1 MPSALSETLTP
12 SLSGL
17 SAPRPSLAP
26 SAVSGGF
33 EDALRAAD
41 KPAPTPVAADR
52 GPKPAKKDEDPPPSQ
67 AQDDSGKKDKDQ
79 DSDTAATT
87 PVVPLVA
94 VALAAPADAP
104 ATPAATETTDQAIPA
119 IGAKAT
125 VPTPAPATPQT
136 ATPAPQEDGQAA
148 SFTQVLADAAAA
160 KTAGANAATTD
171 ADAAGTGANATG
183 GAATTQAGAAGTAT
197 ANAAGA
203 ATTGTDDAAALANA
217 GVSAV
222 KGSLQPGA
230 TDATETDATAKT
242 DAPAIPQAPAKP
254 DATAA
259 AKAEAKNDAAK
270 AAVDATAA
278 KKDAAADAA
287 DKLAHVD
294 KADDGQKLPTAP
306 LPGTDASARTTQA
319 TTATPAA
326 QANPGQAQAQAPV
339 PLAVV
344 PNEIAARAAKGAT
357 KFDIRLDP
365 ADLGRIDVH
374 IDIDSDGRVTSRL
387 FVERSETLAL
397 LKNDS
402 RQLERSLQQAGFQT
416 DPGSLQFSLRDSGAG
431 NTGGNAFARQN
442 WTPPAPSQ
450 PTVRTSVQDETSRTA
465 LDALYRSSSRS
476 SSGLDI
482 RI

>member
-1 MPSALSETLTP
+1 MPSALSETLTS

-52 GPKPAKKDEDPPPSQ
+52 GRKPVKKDEDPPPSQ
-67 AQDDSGKKDKDQ
+67 AQDDSKKDKDQ
-79 DSDTAATT
+79 ESDTATAA

-104 ATPAATETTDQAIPA
+104 ATPAATETTDLAIPA
-119 IGAKAT
+119 VGAKAT

-148 SFTQVLADAAAA
+148 SFTQVLADTAAA
-160 KTAGANAATTD
+160 KTAGANAATD
-171 ADAAGTGANATG
+171 ADATGTGTNADG
-183 GAATTQAGAAGTAT
+183 GAATTQPGAAGSAT

-230 TDATETDATAKT
+230 TDASKT
-242 DAPAIPQAPAKP
+242 DAPAKPDTPAIPQAPAKP

-259 AKAEAKNDAAK
+259 AKAEARNDAAK

-278 KKDAAADAA
+278 KKDAAADT
-287 DKLAHVD
+287 DKLAS
-294 KADDGQKLPTAP
+294 ADNANDGQKLPTAP
-306 LPGTDASARTTQA
+306 LSGTDASARTTQA
-319 TTATPAA
+319 NTATPAA

-339 PLAVV
+339 PLAAV

-402 RQLERSLQQAGFQT
+402 RQLERSLEQAGFRT

-431 NTGGNAFARQN
+431 NTGGNSFARQN

-450 PTVRTSVQDETSRTA
+450 PTVRAGVQDETSRTA
-465 LDALYRSSSRS
+465 LDALYRSSSRA

>member
-12 SLSGL
+12 SLSNL
-17 SAPRPSLAP
+17 AAPRPSLAP

-41 KPAPTPVAADR
+41 KPAPTPVSADR
-52 GPKPAKKDEDPPPSQ
+52 GPKAVKKDEDPPPSQ
-67 AQDDSGKKDKDQ
+67 AQDDSTDKDKDQ
-79 DSDTAATT
+79 DSDTASAT

-104 ATPAATETTDQAIPA
+104 ATPAATSTTNQTVPA
-119 IGAKAT
+119 VGAKAI
-125 VPTPAPATPQT
+125 VPTPVPATPQPT
-136 ATPAPQEDGQAA
+136 TTAPQEGDQAA

-160 KTAGANAATTD
+160 KTAGANAAAAD
-171 ADAAGTGANATG
+171 ADATGTGAT
-183 GAATTQAGAAGTAT
+183 AANGTAT
-197 ANAAGA
+197 SQTAAGASTTTAGA

-230 TDATETDATAKT
+230 TDASKADATAKP

-254 DATAA
+254 DTTAA

-278 KKDAAADAA
+278 KKDAAADA
-287 DKLAHVD
+287 DKLVKAD

-306 LPGTDASARTTQA
+306 LPTSDAGARTTQA
-319 TTATPAA
+319 TTTPPAA
-326 QANPGQAQAQAPV
+326 QTNPGQAQAQAPV
-339 PLAVV
+339 PLAAV

-374 IDIDSDGRVTSRL
+374 IDIDSDGKVTSRL

-402 RQLERSLQQAGFQT
+402 RQLERSLEQAGFRT

-442 WTPPAPSQ
+442 WTPPVPSQ